1 MAQGLAQKRG
11 SKAALAVLLLAFP
24 HAAGTQSVADY
35 EQACISCLRRGNQ
48 CLPPG
53 GTRSYKAERGT
64 HMRSARQAGQSL
76 AGGSALGSP
85 TTADQPATRDGREHG
100 AGSKPKRGVL
110 THTGLAGMVFCFP
123 A

>member
-1 MAQGLAQKRG
+1 MIKARQPVPTTWRRAQPKAGRG
-11 SKAALAVLLLAFP
+11 A
-24 HAAGTQSVADY
+24 Y
-35 EQACISCLRRGNQ
+35 
-48 CLPPG
+48 
-53 GTRSYKAERGT
+53 
-64 HMRSARQAGQSL
+64 MRSACRAGQSL

>member
-1 MAQGLAQKRG
+1 MLKARQPVPTTWRRAQ
-11 SKAALAVLLLAFP
+11 P
-24 HAAGTQSVADY
+24 
-35 EQACISCLRRGNQ
+35 
-48 CLPPG
+48 
-53 GTRSYKAERGT
+53 KAERGAY
-64 HMRSARQAGQSL
+64 MRSACRAGQSL

>member
-1 MAQGLAQKRG
+1 MLKARQPVPTTWRHASHNKAGRG
-11 SKAALAVLLLAFP
+11 AF
-24 HAAGTQSVADY
+24 
-35 EQACISCLRRGNQ
+35 I
-48 CLPPG
+48 
-53 GTRSYKAERGT
+53 
-64 HMRSARQAGQSL
+64 RSARRAGKSL